1 MGIGNR
7 IKGAAEE
14 LGGKAKEALGN
25 LTEDERLRREGISDQ
40 GRGQG
45 RQDAEKAGQQVE
57 GTFEKAGGRVKGA
70 AGAIT
75 GNQGQQAEGK
85 FEELK
90 GEIRQKVNK

>member
-7 IKGAAEE
+7 IKGAVEE

-25 LTEDERLRREGISDQ
+25 LSEDERLRREGISDQ

-70 AGAIT
+70 AGALS
-75 GNQGQQAEGK
+75 GDERKQAEGK

-90 GEIRQKVNK
+90 GEIRQKLNK

>member
-25 LTEDERLRREGISDQ
+25 LTDDERLRREGISDQ
-40 GRGQG
+40 GHGQG
-45 RQDAEKAGQQVE
+45 RQDVEKAGQQVE

-70 AGAIT
+70 AGALS
-75 GNQGQQAEGK
+75 GDERKQAEGK

-90 GEIRQKVNK
+90 GEVRQKLNK

>member
-25 LTEDERLRREGISDQ
+25 MTDDERLRREGIADQ

-45 RQDAEKAGQQVE
+45 VQDAEKAGQQVE
-57 GTFEKAGGRVKGA
+57 GTFEEAGGRVKGA
-70 AGAIT
+70 VGALR
-75 GNQGQQAEGK
+75 GDEGQQAEGK
-85 FEELK
+85 FDELK
-90 GEIRQKVNK
+90 GVVRQKLNK